1 MFIDFTKEALSY
13 VAFPGL
19 GIEEFAVN
27 RIAFTLNIGNNSIDV
42 YWYGLIITLG
52 IVAAFA
58 YACYRGY
65 SEGVTVDDCID
76 IAIFTVIVGVI
87 GARLYYVFTK
97 FENFIRISRILC

>member
-52 IVAAFA
+52 IVAVLTWM
-58 YACYRGY
+58 R
-65 SEGVTVDDCID
+65 
-76 IAIFTVIVGVI
+76 
-87 GARLYYVFTK
+87 RLPKLFLKICVPWL
-97 FENFIRISRILC
+97 E